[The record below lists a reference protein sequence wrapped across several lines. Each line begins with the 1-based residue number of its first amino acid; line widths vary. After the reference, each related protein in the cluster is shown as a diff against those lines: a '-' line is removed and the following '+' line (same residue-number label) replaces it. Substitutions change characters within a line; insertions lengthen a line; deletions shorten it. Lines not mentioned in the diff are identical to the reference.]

1 MSKGNKGWIWGAAIG
16 TIVGSVTALLFAPK
30 PGKELRKDIAD
41 GARQVGEK
49 TGEIAGKVS
58 EQGVHLAEKVKETA
72 GSLIQDIQTWRECK
86 GEEDHE
92 VSGKEAQISAIILET
107 DAEEVAEL
115 AETAATDEA
124 AELVETAATGEAAR
138 AEEEAPTVE
147 TKAAD
152 EQAISGEDG
161 ENKVQS

>member
-49 TGEIAGKVS
+49 TGEIATKVG
-58 EQGVHLAEKVKETA
+58 EQSAHLAEKVKETA

-86 GEEDHE
+86 EEE
-92 VSGKEAQISAIILET
+92 TVSEASDKEAQISAIVVESEPEEAVA
-107 DAEEVAEL
+107 AEEQ
-115 AETAATDEA
+115 AT
-124 AELVETAATGEAAR
+124 
-138 AEEEAPTVE
+138 P
-147 TKAAD
+147 
-152 EQAISGEDG
+152 GEDD
-161 ENKVQS
+161 ENKLQS

>member
-58 EQGVHLAEKVKETA
+58 DQGVHLAEKVKETA
-72 GSLIQDIQTWRECK
+72 GNLIQDIQAWRESK
-86 GEEDHE
+86 EEE
-92 VSGKEAQISAIILET
+92 NNEISGKEAQTSAIVLET
-107 DAEEVAEL
+107 DVEEAAQLVK
-115 AETAATDEA
+115 TAAVVEA
-124 AELVETAATGEAAR
+124 SST
-138 AEEEAPTVE
+138 EEEDVAVE
-147 TKAAD
+147 VEAAD
-152 EQAISGEDG
+152 EQAALGEDDD
-161 ENKVQS
+161 NKVST